1 MDTIDLSP
9 LLEQLED
16 NIDDLEETL
25 DPLLKAPLSDTAA
38 KLPLL
43 DRAKLYVSIT
53 YAIESI
59 IFCKQRKFSLGQA
72 LVTEYIAFLRLNG
85 VNAKE
90 HPVFRELTRLK
101 QYFEKIQIA
110 ETGQVK
116 RNDLSLNRPAAG
128 RIIKHALVR
137 RIQALTF
144 RL

>member
-1 MDTIDLSP
+1 MDLSP
-9 LLEQLED
+9 LLEQLEE
-16 NIDDLEETL
+16 NIDDLSETL
-25 DPLLKAPLSDTAA
+25 EPLLKVPLSETAA

-59 IFCKQRKFSLGQA
+59 IFCKRRYNLLHGKVLTG
-72 LVTEYIAFLRLNG
+72 TIAFLRLNG

-101 QYFEKIQIA
+101 QYFEKIKIA
-110 ETGQVK
+110 ESGELK
-116 RNDLSLNRPAAG
+116 RNNMSLNRPAAG

-137 RIQALTF
+137 RP
-144 RL
+144 